1 VSEPLGT
8 VSFPALGTTAT
19 VASTDAASLDAA
31 SELLRE
37 RLRALD
43 LACSRFRA
51 DSELNWVNAHAG
63 VPVSVSPLLARA
75 VRVALD
81 AARTS
86 SGCVDPTLGSQLR
99 AAGYDRTFALVRER
113 ATWRVAAAPPQRE
126 AWRAVELDDEQ
137 RFLLLP
143 EGIELDLGATAK
155 AFAADDAAQAIAA
168 TIGAGVLV
176 SLGGDIAVAGPAPAE
191 GWPVRIAE
199 DHAAPLAD
207 GGPTVAIATGGLAT
221 SSTSVRRWPTDRGE
235 AHHVLDPRS
244 GRPAITPWRT
254 VTVAA
259 ATCLD
264 ANVAATAAL
273 VRGAD
278 AVEGLAAARLP
289 SRLVDRDGSVVR
301 VAGWPDEAPL
311 AA

>member
-1 VSEPLGT
+1 MSEPLST

-19 VASTDAASLDAA
+19 VVATEPASLDTA

-43 LACSRFRA
+43 LTCSRFRS
-51 DSELNWVNAHAG
+51 DSELAWVNAHAG
-63 VPVSVSPLLARA
+63 VAVSVSPLLARA

-81 AARTS
+81 AAHTS
-86 SGCVDPTLGSQLR
+86 RGCVDPTLGTQLR

-113 ATWRVAAAPPQRE
+113 VAWRLAPAPPPRE

-137 RFLLLP
+137 RFLLIP
-143 EGIELDLGATAK
+143 EGVELDLGATAK
-155 AFAADDAAQAIAA
+155 ALAADDAAHTIAA
-168 TIGAGVLV
+168 TIGAGVLI
-176 SLGGDIAVAGPAPAE
+176 SLGGDIAVAGPTPAG

-199 DHAAPLAD
+199 DHAAPLTD
-207 GGPTVAIATGGLAT
+207 PGPTVAITTGGLAT
-221 SSTSVRRWPTDRGE
+221 SSTTVRRWKTDQGE

-244 GRPAITPWRT
+244 GRPAVTPWRT

-259 ATCLD
+259 ATCVD
-264 ANVAATAAL
+264 ANIAATAAL
-273 VRGAD
+273 VRGAE
-278 AVEGLAAARLP
+278 AVDGLAAARLP
-289 SRLVDRDGSVVR
+289 SRLVRCDGSVVQ
-301 VAGWPDEAPL
+301 VAGWPGEAPL